1 MATQTRKWDIDPRFF
16 ALTAKHPYLSSLI
29 IFAKTIRGGK
39 FKHAT
44 IQRHLN
50 KLVDKSDYEG
60 VNKRAILRHLYA
72 LNDPPT
78 IPKSPPNQAEE
89 PTKQLSSI

>member
-1 MATQTRKWDIDPRFF
+1 MFDIHPRFL
-16 ALTAKHPYLSSLI
+16 ALQKKNPYLSSLT
-29 IFAKTIRGGK
+29 IFCKTIRGGK

-50 KLVDKSDYEG
+50 KLVDKDDYEG
-60 VNKRAILRHLYA
+60 INKRVILRHLYA

-78 IPKSPPNQAEE
+78 VPKSPPNQAEE
-89 PTKQLSSI
+89 PPKQPSSI